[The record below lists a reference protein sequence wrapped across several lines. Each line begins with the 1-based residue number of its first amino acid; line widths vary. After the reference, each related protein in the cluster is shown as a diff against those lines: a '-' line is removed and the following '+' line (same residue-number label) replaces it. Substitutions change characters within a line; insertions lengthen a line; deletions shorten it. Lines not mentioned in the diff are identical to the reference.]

1 MMALHQR
8 ARAEGCDASD
18 VDDAM
23 DSDDPKTALIEL
35 LVKCSSGGGAGGSD
49 AQLRAELQGM
59 RVMALHKRALSDGA
73 DETAVDGAMDSD
85 DSRAE
90 LVALILAQHAGAD
103 PQAAEAA
110 AQAKALETLRAE
122 LQPLRV
128 MELYKRA
135 VSAGVDAA
143 QAEDAMDSDEPKAEL
158 IALLLDAA

>member
-1 MMALHQR
+1 
-8 ARAEGCDASD
+8 
-18 VDDAM
+18 
-23 DSDDPKTALIEL
+23 
-35 LVKCSSGGGAGGSD
+35 
-49 AQLRAELQGM
+49 
-59 RVMALHKRALSDGA
+59 MALHKRALSDGA

>member
-1 MMALHQR
+1 MALHQR
-8 ARAEGCDASD
+8 ATAEGCDASD

-23 DSDDPKTALIEL
+23 DSDDPKAALIEL
-35 LVKCSSGGGAGGSD
+35 LVKCSSGGGAGESD
-49 AQLRAELQGM
+49 EQLRAELQGM

-85 DSRAE
+85 DPKAE
-90 LVALILAQHAGAD
+90 LVTLILAQHAGAD

-110 AQAKALETLRAE
+110 AKAKALETLRAE

-143 QAEDAMDSDEPKAEL
+143 QAEDAMDVDDPKAEL